1 MPLVSMSLT
10 HKSIC
15 ALLTRD
21 DTESLTLLRGAAA
34 SADQFIR
41 RTAVEVIG
49 RHASGRNLSDAI
61 LRALADQSEY
71 VVRAG
76 CQVIE
81 DWRWDAAHDAISNL
95 IKSPSGSTRQVS
107 IRTLGAIW
115 RQSDFQPVFQIYKT
129 DAETEVR
136 REAAWTLRNNVSSAD
151 WRRLFDA
158 FRTDA
163 LPRHRRWA
171 CDLASTFGHSDV
183 VPFLNPLCTDRDG
196 HVRKAAAKAIAA
208 LEGHKLPAVDAVDV
222 NV

>member
-1 MPLVSMSLT
+1 ML
-10 HKSIC
+10 
-15 ALLTRD
+15 RD
-21 DTESLTLLRGAAA
+21 AAA

-49 RHASGRNLSDAI
+49 RHVSGRNLSDLI
-61 LRALADQSEY
+61 LCALADRSEY

-81 DWRWDAAHDAISNL
+81 DWKWDAAHGAISNL

-136 REAAWTLRNNVSSAD
+136 REAAWTLRNNVSGAD

-171 CDLASTFGHSDV
+171 CDLASAFGQPDV
-183 VPFLNPLCTDRDG
+183 VRFLKALCTDRDG
-196 HVRKAAAKAIAA
+196 HVRKAAAKAMAA
-208 LEGHKLPAVDAVDV
+208 LDAHTLPVVETVDV
-222 NV
+222 DV